1 MEYLSLGKVIDTFSL
16 NGTLKL
22 ISTTDNGSLRYKK
35 GNKVFL
41 VNSNDE
47 KKEVTVV
54 SYRSNGQFD
63 FVKVEEINTP
73 EEALEYRGYEIQVIK
88 DRNDLKEGYYFFSD
102 LRGCTLI
109 NQEEKEIGKVIE
121 VEEFPAQVTLRAKG
135 NNGKQFFVPFIKDFI
150 INVDIDNKVIK
161 VNVVEGMLWK

>member
-22 ISTTDNGSLRYKK
+22 ISTTDNGKLRYKK

-41 VNSNDE
+41 VNPENE
-47 KKEVTVV
+47 ERKEVTVV

-63 FVKVEEINTP
+63 FVKVEEINIP
-73 EEALEYRGYEIQVIK
+73 EEALEYKGFEIQVVK
-88 DRNDLKEGYYFFSD
+88 DRNDLKEGYYFYSD

-109 NQEEKEIGKVIE
+109 NQEDKEFGKVIE
-121 VEEFPAQVTLRAKG
+121 VEEFPAQITLRAKA

-150 INVDIDNKVIK
+150 ISVDIDNKVIK
-161 VNVVEGMLWK
+161 VNVVEGML